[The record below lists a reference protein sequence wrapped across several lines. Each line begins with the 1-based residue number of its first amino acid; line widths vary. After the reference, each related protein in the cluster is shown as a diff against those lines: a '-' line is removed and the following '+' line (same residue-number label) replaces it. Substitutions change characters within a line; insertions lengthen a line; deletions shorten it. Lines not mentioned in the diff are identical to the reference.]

1 MKFLLI
7 IASLI
12 AIALVVYIAGE
23 TALSNSPMLA
33 LLPVATL
40 LIVILLYIRYQ
51 DKQWPIVSSYSI
63 ETIGVLVVI

>member
-1 MKFLLI
+1 
-7 IASLI
+7 
-12 AIALVVYIAGE
+12 
-23 TALSNSPMLA
+23 MLA